1 MMKIEHV
8 DKLSRTYAKQ
18 ELWLTAGVFLLVL
31 GVMSVTNLDGLLVP
45 AIVAAVFSL
54 VVSTAEV
61 MIWRRVAKQSPE
73 NLPTFYTAASGFRL
87 LLALATM
94 FVYYLVKGRDA
105 MLVFFIVFMVFYLV
119 LLAHTSV
126 YFARLSNRS

>member
-8 DKLSRTYAKQ
+8 DRLSRTYAKQ
-18 ELWLTAGVFLLVL
+18 ELWLTAGIFLLVL
-31 GVMSVTNLDGLLVP
+31 GVMSVSNIEGLLVP
-45 AIVAAVFSL
+45 AIVGAVFSL
-54 VVSTAEV
+54 VVSTAEAL
-61 MIWRRVAKQSPE
+61 IWRRVAKPD

-105 MLVFFIVFMVFYLV
+105 MLVFFIVFMIFYLV

>member
-1 MMKIEHV
+1 MMKIEYV

-18 ELWLTAGVFLLVL
+18 ELWLTAGIFLLVL
-31 GVMSVTNLDGLLVP
+31 GVMSVSNIEGLLVP
-45 AIVAAVFSL
+45 AIVGAVFSL
-54 VVSTAEV
+54 VVSTAEAL
-61 MIWRRVAKQSPE
+61 IWRQVAKQSPD

-105 MLVFFIVFMVFYLV
+105 MLVFFIVFMIFYLV

>member
-18 ELWLTAGVFLLVL
+18 ELWLTAGIFLLVL
-31 GVMSVTNLDGLLVP
+31 GVMSVSNIEGLLVP
-45 AIVAAVFSL
+45 AIVGAVFSL
-54 VVSTAEV
+54 VVSTAEAL
-61 MIWRRVAKQSPE
+61 IWRRVAKQSPE

-105 MLVFFIVFMVFYLV
+105 MLVFFIVFIVFYLV

>member
-18 ELWLTAGVFLLVL
+18 ELWLTAGIFLLVL
-31 GVMSVTNLDGLLVP
+31 GVMSVSNIEGLLVP
-45 AIVAAVFSL
+45 AIVGAVFSL
-54 VVSTAEV
+54 VVSTAEAL
-61 MIWRRVAKQSPE
+61 IWRRVAKQSPD

-105 MLVFFIVFMVFYLV
+105 MLVFFIVFMIFYLV

>member
-8 DKLSRTYAKQ
+8 DRLSRTYAKQ
-18 ELWLTAGVFLLVL
+18 ELWLTAGIFLLVL
-31 GVMSVTNLDGLLVP
+31 GVMSVSNIEGLLVP
-45 AIVAAVFSL
+45 AIVGAVFSL
-54 VVSTAEV
+54 VVSTAEAL
-61 MIWRRVAKQSPE
+61 IWRRVAKQSPD

-94 FVYYLVKGRDA
+94 VVYYLVKGRDA
-105 MLVFFIVFMVFYLV
+105 MLVFFIVFMIFYLV

>member
-8 DKLSRTYAKQ
+8 DRLSRTYAKQ
-18 ELWLTAGVFLLVL
+18 ELWLTAGIFLLVL
-31 GVMSVTNLDGLLVP
+31 GVMSVSNIEGLLVP
-45 AIVAAVFSL
+45 AIVGAVFSL
-54 VVSTAEV
+54 VVSTAEAL
-61 MIWRRVAKQSPE
+61 IWRRVAKQSPD

-105 MLVFFIVFMVFYLV
+105 MLVFFIVFMIFYLV

>member
-8 DKLSRTYAKQ
+8 DRLSRTYAKQ
-18 ELWLTAGVFLLVL
+18 ELWLTAGIFLLVL
-31 GVMSVTNLDGLLVP
+31 GVMSVSNIEGLLVP
-45 AIVAAVFSL
+45 AIVGAVFSL
-54 VVSTAEV
+54 VVSTAEAL
-61 MIWRRVAKQSPE
+61 IWRRVAKQSPD

-105 MLVFFIVFMVFYLV
+105 MLVFFIVFMIFYLV
-119 LLAHTSV
+119 LLAHTPV

>member
-8 DKLSRTYAKQ
+8 DRLSRTYAKQ
-18 ELWLTAGVFLLVL
+18 ELWLTAGIFLLVL
-31 GVMSVTNLDGLLVP
+31 GVMSVSNIEGLLVP
-45 AIVAAVFSL
+45 AIVGAVFSL
-54 VVSTAEV
+54 VVSTAEAL
-61 MIWRRVAKQSPE
+61 IWRRVAKQSPD

-87 LLALATM
+87 LLALATL

-105 MLVFFIVFMVFYLV
+105 MLVFFIVFMIFYLV

>member
-18 ELWLTAGVFLLVL
+18 ELWLTAGIFLLVL
-31 GVMSVTNLDGLLVP
+31 GVMSVSNIEGLLVP
-45 AIVAAVFSL
+45 AIVGAVFSL
-54 VVSTAEV
+54 VVSTAEAL
-61 MIWRRVAKQSPE
+61 IWRQVAKQSPD

-105 MLVFFIVFMVFYLV
+105 MLVFFIVFMIFYLV